1 MKVDGIIDDYAVA
14 GAVGAIFY
22 VEPFSTED
30 VDVLVNFG
38 SAKSLLVSLEP
49 ILEYLKSH
57 GYTEFEHGA
66 VVIEGWPVQFLP
78 VSDDL
83 TRDALTTAQR
93 IKYDDTLSVRVL
105 RPEYLAAEAVKVGR
119 PKDLQR
125 ISLLLENESF
135 NRQSFEDI
143 LRVHG
148 LEQKWTGIAQML
160 QINSDRQSRGLH
172 R

>member
-1 MKVDGIIDDYAVA
+1 
-14 GAVGAIFY
+14 
-22 VEPFSTED
+22 
-30 VDVLVNFG
+30 
-38 SAKSLLVSLEP
+38 
-49 ILEYLKSH
+49 
-57 GYTEFEHGA
+57 
-66 VVIEGWPVQFLP
+66 
-78 VSDDL
+78 
-83 TRDALTTAQR
+83 
-93 IKYDDTLSVRVL
+93 VL

-143 LRVHG
+143 LRLHG

-160 QINSDRQSRGLH
+160 QINSDRQSRELH

>member
-1 MKVDGIIDDYAVA
+1 MSERQAKLKPKAESNPIASPYA

-38 SAKSLLVSLEP
+38 PAKSLLVSLEP
-49 ILEYLKSH
+49 VLEYLKSH

-83 TRDALTTAQR
+83 TRDALTTTQR
-93 IKYDDTLSVRVL
+93 IKYDDTLCS
-105 RPEYLAAEAVKVGR
+105 
-119 PKDLQR
+119 
-125 ISLLLENESF
+125 
-135 NRQSFEDI
+135 
-143 LRVHG
+143 
-148 LEQKWTGIAQML
+148 
-160 QINSDRQSRGLH
+160 
-172 R
+172 